1 MRTET
6 PPHFPNIDTLEH
18 DDDYW
23 LGQVN
28 TDFSAFDVIYNRYLR
43 RIYRYVFRRV
53 ANIFEAE
60 DITSDIFLNALE
72 KILKG
77 NYQCNN
83 HFTSWLFTIARRRI
97 ADYYRKPAD
106 CPLDTDISLNVGQ
119 MPTLQECESLDDLLT
134 HFTGLSEYEQDL
146 LALRFS
152 AQLDFKKIAQ
162 IVEKSVPSVKMATHR
177 ALRKLRTN
185 MRGEGHEG

>member
-1 MRTET
+1 MKTET
-6 PPHFPNIDTLEH
+6 PPHFPNLDSLEH

-23 LGQVN
+23 VGQVN
-28 TDFSAFDVIYNRYLR
+28 TDFSAFDVVYNRYLR

-53 ANIFEAE
+53 VNKFEAE

-72 KILKG
+72 NILKG

-83 HFTSWLFTIARRRI
+83 RFASWLFTIARRRI
-97 ADYYRKPAD
+97 ADYYRKPVD
-106 CPLDTDISLNVGQ
+106 FPLESEKKLNLSQIPAG
-119 MPTLQECESLDDLLT
+119 LGDGNLDDLLV
-134 HFTGLSEYEQDL
+134 HFTRLTEYEQDI

-152 AQLDFKKIAQ
+152 ARLDFRKIAQ
-162 IVEKSVPSVKMATHR
+162 VVNKSIPSVKMATHR

-185 MRGEGHEG
+185 MRGARHEG